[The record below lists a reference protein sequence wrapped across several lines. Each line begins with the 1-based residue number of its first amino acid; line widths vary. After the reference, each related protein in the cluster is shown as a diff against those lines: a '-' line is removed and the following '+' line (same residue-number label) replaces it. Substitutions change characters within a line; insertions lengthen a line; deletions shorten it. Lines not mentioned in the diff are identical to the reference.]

1 MPPGQEL
8 GKLLKTRA
16 ATIVMVIAV
25 AAVLAIPAAVLAIP
39 LFIGN
44 APGDSTIDHEQELDP
59 RYFVLAHTQSDHT
72 SESATEIDRRQVRV
86 RKGDTL
92 MKLLHRNRVPRPD
105 AAKAIAAL
113 RKVTDPR
120 KLQIGQTIN
129 LHFTQ
134 DPKQIG
140 PKQNAR
146 DIFIGL
152 AYEPT
157 PDHIVNVGR
166 SWDGSFKAAR
176 HDKALTRVAVR
187 KGAAIGTSLYLNA
200 LRAGVPAAVVVEMI
214 HIFSF
219 DVDFQ
224 RDIQRH
230 DSFEVMYSQF
240 NDAAGN
246 PIRLGNVIYA
256 SLTLSGEKLSLYRHQ
271 PKKGVIDY
279 FNEKGESM
287 RKSLMRTP
295 IDGARLT
302 SRFGRRRH
310 PILGYNRVHRG
321 LDFGAPRGTPIM
333 AAGSG
338 RIVSAGWNGAYGR
351 YIRIRHNSTYKTA
364 YAHLSRFARGIRRGR
379 RVKQGQII
387 GYVGSTGRSTG
398 PHLHYEVLV
407 SNRRVNPL
415 KLRLPTGRKLKGQEL
430 SQFRTVRDRIV
441 EHFAEL
447 ATDRNIADR

>member
-1 MPPGQEL
+1 MPLGKDL

-16 ATIVMVIAV
+16 ATTVMVIV
-25 AAVLAIPAAVLAIP
+25 AAVGLAIP
-39 LFIGN
+39 LVLTGN
-44 APGDSTIDHEQELDP
+44 ATEISAIDHEQELDP
-59 RYFVLAHTQSDHT
+59 LYFVLAHTQADSIK
-72 SESATEIDRRQVRV
+72 ESATEIGRHQVRV

-92 MKLLHRNRVPRPD
+92 MKLLLRNRVPRSD
-105 AAKAIAAL
+105 AANAIAAL
-113 RKVTDPR
+113 RKVTDLR
-120 KLQIGQTIN
+120 RLRIGQIID
-129 LHFTQ
+129 LRFTA
-134 DPKQIG
+134 DPKQNG
-140 PKQNAR
+140 KK
-146 DIFIGL
+146 IFIGL
-152 AYEPT
+152 VFEPA
-157 PDHIVNVGR
+157 PDHIVSTGR
-166 SWDGSFKAAR
+166 SWDGSFAAAR
-176 HDKALTRVAVR
+176 QDKALTQIAVR
-187 KGAAIGTSLYLNA
+187 KGASIGASLYLNA
-200 LRAGVPAAVVVEMI
+200 LRAGVPAAAVVEMI
-214 HIFSF
+214 RIFSF

-224 RDIQRH
+224 RDIQRD
-230 DSFEVMYSQF
+230 DSFEVMYEQF
-240 NDAAGN
+240 IDTAAN
-246 PIRLGNVIYA
+246 PIRLGNVTYA
-256 SLTLSGEKLSLYRHQ
+256 SLTLSGEKLSLYRYQ
-271 PKKGVIDY
+271 PEKGVVDY

-302 SRFGRRRH
+302 SRYGRRRH
-310 PILGYNRVHRG
+310 PILGYNRMHRG

-364 YAHLSRFARGIRRGR
+364 YAHLSRLARGIRRGK

-415 KLRLPTGRKLKGQEL
+415 KLRLPTGRKLMGREL
-430 SQFRTVRDRIV
+430 SQFRAERDRIV
-441 EHFAEL
+441 EHFADL

>member
-1 MPPGQEL
+1 MPPGKEP
-8 GKLLKTRA
+8 GKLFQIRA
-16 ATIVMVIAV
+16 ATVVMVIV
-25 AAVLAIPAAVLAIP
+25 AAAGLAIP
-39 LFIGN
+39 LVLTGN
-44 APGDSTIDHEQELDP
+44 ATESSTIDHEQELDP
-59 RYFVLAHTQSDHT
+59 RYFVLASAQADNP
-72 SESATEIDRRQVRV
+72 SESATAIDRQQVRV

-92 MKLLHRNRVPRPD
+92 MKLLHRNRVPRSD
-105 AAKAIAAL
+105 AANAIAAL

-120 KLQIGQTIN
+120 KLHIGQTIN
-129 LHFTQ
+129 LRFTA
-134 DPKQIG
+134 DPKQDG
-140 PKQNAR
+140 R

-152 AYEPT
+152 AYEPA
-157 PDHIVNVGR
+157 PDHIVSAAR
-166 SWDGSFKAAR
+166 RWDGSFKAAR
-176 HDKALTRVAVR
+176 EDKALIQTAMR
-187 KGAAIGTSLYLNA
+187 KGGPIGTSLYLNA
-200 LRAGVPAAVVVEMI
+200 VRAGIPAAVVVEMI
-214 HIFSF
+214 RIFSF

-230 DSFEVMYSQF
+230 DSFEVMYEQF

-246 PIRLGNVIYA
+246 PIRLGDVTYA
-256 SLTLSGEKLSLYRHQ
+256 SLTLSGEKLSLYRYQ
-271 PKKGVIDY
+271 PKQGVVDY

-321 LDFGAPRGTPIM
+321 LDFGAPKGTPIM
-333 AAGSG
+333 AAGRG
-338 RIVSAGWNGAYGR
+338 TIVSAGWNGAYGR

-364 YAHLSRFARGIRRGR
+364 YAHLSRLARGIRRGK

-387 GYVGSTGRSTG
+387 GYVGSSGRSTG

-407 SNRRVNPL
+407 RNRRVNPL

-430 SQFRTVRDRIV
+430 ARFHTERDRNV
-441 EHFAEL
+441 DHFTQL
-447 ATDRNIADR
+447 PTDRNIADR

>member
-1 MPPGQEL
+1 MRPGKNL

-16 ATIVMVIAV
+16 ATTVMVIV
-25 AAVLAIPAAVLAIP
+25 AAAVLAIP
-39 LFIGN
+39 LVITGN
-44 APGDSTIDHEQELDP
+44 ATEISTIDHEQELDP
-59 RYFVLAHTQSDHT
+59 RTFILAHTHSDGT
-72 SESATEIDRRQVRV
+72 EESVVEIDRRHLRV

-92 MKLLHRNRVPRPD
+92 MKLLLRNRVPRVV
-105 AAKAIAAL
+105 AANAISAL

-120 KLQIGQTIN
+120 RLQIGQT
-129 LHFTQ
+129 LGLRFTA
-134 DPKQIG
+134 DPKQDG
-140 PKQNAR
+140 R

-152 AYEPT
+152 VYEPT
-157 PDHIVNVGR
+157 PDHVVTAER
-166 SWDGSFKAAR
+166 KWDGSFAAAR
-176 HDKALTRVAVR
+176 HDKALIQTAIR
-187 KGAAIGTSLYLNA
+187 KGGPIGTSLYLNA

-214 HIFSF
+214 RIFSF

-230 DSFEVMYSQF
+230 DSFEVMYEQF
-240 NDAAGN
+240 NDTAGN

-256 SLTLSGEKLSLYRHQ
+256 SLTLGGEKLSLYRHQ
-271 PKKGVIDY
+271 PKKGVVDY

-310 PILGYNRVHRG
+310 PILGYNRMHRG

-338 RIVSAGWNGAYGR
+338 TIVSAGRNGAYGR
-351 YIRIRHNSTYKTA
+351 YIRIRHNSTYNTA
-364 YAHLSRFARGIRRGR
+364 YAHLSRLARGVRRGK

-387 GYVGSTGRSTG
+387 GYVGSSGRSTG
-398 PHLHYEVLV
+398 PHLHYEVMV
-407 SNRRVNPL
+407 DNRRVNPL

-430 SQFRTVRDRIV
+430 AGFRTERDRIV
-441 EHFAEL
+441 DRFAQL
-447 ATDRNIADR
+447 SPGRNIADR